1 MFYFIILITFFTIL
15 DFSPKIIPI
24 NSILFDNDFK
34 NLKDIEAYNS
44 QLKELAG

>member
-1 MFYFIILITFFTIL
+1 MFYFILIIFFTIL

-34 NLKDIEAYNS
+34 NLKKDIEVYNS